1 VVSTRTTFIGCHTD
15 IGSSDP
21 IDPEFHSPNKTPP
34 SSNDSALP
42 STVSQNVLAPPVPVV
57 EAKEVEEDSR
67 RRTIAERMAKLG
79 GIKFGAPPPIG
90 RPPHSASRVE
100 TFSPEEPGTP
110 VLEED
115 SSEIPI
121 TEGEEEQAR
130 RQRIASKLAGMG
142 GIGMFGA
149 PHRTP
154 PPLPHVRRQSSEET
168 PAPISSSA
176 PQRAVPPPR
185 PPPPPQQPDTD
196 SELESHSTSED
207 GVKVEA
213 EDSEPEE
220 VQHEDA
226 VEPEAPPPV
235 PSRAGR
241 RTSTLVSF
249 VESTASPPRQ
259 PTQSP
264 PPLPGG
270 RPPIPSVPIN
280 RKSSLRKSSA
290 DYVPSSTRMGSFD
303 TSRASPLSATPPS
316 GYVMVDEPENT
327 LLDEAPPRPSRGPP
341 SRPAPPPTKEGVSEW
356 EMPSIPTSF
365 DGPQLDL
372 SLSSWSEDST
382 SFPGPPAPAPPA
394 FSSAQQESK
403 QPPAQAPPK
412 LPTDVQLSSDE
423 LMAVWG
429 RVGVQICETATTLFE
444 KSKKLVVG
452 DGSYYGFVS
461 TVFSQ
466 VPNAMPPSSSGYG
479 YLIYS
484 QSGSAVS
491 RRVSDILPGD
501 IVELYDAKLK
511 GHKGLQSYHQEV
523 GAGEPLVGVVNE
535 FEAKKSKIKVF
546 HANQHVGQQVYIC
559 VLSLFSC

>member
-1 VVSTRTTFIGCHTD
+1 MVSNRPIFIGYHAD

-21 IDPEFHSPNKTPP
+21 IDPEFHSPKKTPP

-42 STVSQNVLAPPVPVV
+42 PTVSQSVPAPPVPVA
-57 EAKEVEEDSR
+57 EAREVEDDSR

-90 RPPHSASRVE
+90 RPPPSASRVE
-100 TFSPEEPGTP
+100 TLSPEEPGTP
-110 VLEED
+110 VPEEEP
-115 SSEIPI
+115 SETPM
-121 TEGEEEQAR
+121 TDEEEEQAR
-130 RQRIASKLAGMG
+130 RQRIASKLVGMG

-149 PHRTP
+149 PQRTP
-154 PPLPHVRRQSSEET
+154 PPLPHVRRQGSEGT

-185 PPPPPQQPDTD
+185 PPPTRQPDTD

-226 VEPEAPPPV
+226 LEQEAPPPI

-241 RTSTLVSF
+241 RTSTLVSS
-249 VESTASPPRQ
+249 VESMASPPRQ

-264 PPLPGG
+264 PPLPSG
-270 RPPIPSVPIN
+270 RPRIPSVPIN

-290 DYVPSSTRMGSFD
+290 DYVPSSTRMDSFD

-327 LLDEAPPRPSRGPP
+327 LSDEAPPRPSQGPP

-394 FSSAQQESK
+394 SSSVPQESK
-403 QPPAQAPPK
+403 RPSAQAPPK
-412 LPTDVQLSSDE
+412 PPMDVQLSPDE

-429 RVGVQICETATTLFE
+429 RIGVQICETATTLFE

-452 DGSYYGFVS
+452 DGSYYGFVN

-484 QSGSAVS
+484 QTGSAVS

-501 IVELYDAKLK
+501 VVELYDAKLK

-535 FEAKKSKIKVF
+535 FEAKKSKVKVF

-559 VLSLFSC
+559 V